1 MTRICYVSRIF
12 QTNCK
17 LFVCTKEKATKQKE
31 IFHLVDTK
39 TL

>member
-1 MTRICYVSRIF
+1 MTRVCSVSRIF

-17 LFVCTKEKATKQKE
+17 LFVCAKEKNKKQKE
-31 IFHLVDTK
+31 IFHVVDAR